1 MKVNSG
7 KREGGLTL
15 VEALIV
21 VAVLSALVAMVLP
34 QMMRRKHCSGGV
46 SCGNNLKQVG
56 LSFRQWALDN
66 NDKYPTQVSVT
77 NGGAME
83 WARQGIAWPVF
94 QVMSNE
100 LNTPKI
106 LFCPQESDAN
116 RYVAANFGSP
126 QSPGAFTNNQSLS
139 YFVGLDADETQP
151 QMFLTGD
158 SNLEISGRR
167 VRSGLVTLRTN
178 RPVSWSAARHQHQ
191 GNIGLSDG
199 SVQGFSTARLR
210 EALTKTGDL
219 TNRIVMP

>member
-1 MKVNSG
+1 M
-7 KREGGLTL
+7 
-15 VEALIV
+15 I
-21 VAVLSALVAMVLP
+21 
-34 QMMRRKHCSGGV
+34 
-46 SCGNNLKQVG
+46 G

-100 LNTPKI
+100 LNAPKI
-106 LFCPQESDAN
+106 LVCPQDSDTN
-116 RYVAANFGSP
+116 RYVASNFGSP

-139 YFVGLDADETQP
+139 YFVGLDADETQA

-167 VRSGLVTLRTN
+167 VRSGLVSLRTN
-178 RPVSWSAARHQHQ
+178 RPVAWSAPRHEHQ
-191 GNIGLSDG
+191 GNVGLSDG
-199 SVQGFSTARLR
+199 SVQGYDTARLR
-210 EALTKTGDL
+210 QALIKTGDSA
-219 TNRIVMP
+219 NRIVMP